1 MLIVC
6 PSCATSYMIDPAT
19 LGPAGRSVRCARCK
33 TTWFAGGPQSA
44 PEAEP
49 RGLIR
54 DRREIAYVDDLS
66 AEMQAPAAETPSEP
80 EDEIRAGE
88 NSADAGDDAAPA
100 SEPPEP
106 PATREPALPRVT
118 PFVPAPADAYE
129 QPPAIADAP
138 ALVPPIE
145 HEAAEPAAAA
155 SDNEDIESFA
165 ARRLRMKSRRQRSR
179 HSSRWTAL
187 VLLLF
192 AANVALIGAR
202 NEVVRY
208 LPQTASLFSAIGLP
222 VNLRHLTFEKV
233 RIARETAEGIAIL
246 VVQGS
251 IVSTASKPVE
261 VPRLRF
267 AARNKAGQEIY
278 TWSMRP
284 DRKVLQ
290 PGERLDFR
298 SQIASP
304 PKDAATVL
312 VRFFTANDAMAGSK

>member
-6 PSCATSYMIDPAT
+6 PSCATSYFIDPAT
-19 LGPAGRSVRCARCK
+19 IGAAGRSVRCARCR
-33 TTWFAGGPQSA
+33 TTWFAGAPESA

-49 RGLIR
+49 RGVIR
-54 DRREIAYVDDLS
+54 DRREIAYVDDLN
-66 AEMQAPAAETPSEP
+66 AEAPPSPSDPQAESSGG
-80 EDEIRAGE
+80 EDSG
-88 NSADAGDDAAPA
+88 NAGDEAAPA
-100 SEPPEP
+100 NETPAP
-106 PATREPALPRVT
+106 PASREPALPRAT
-118 PFVPAPADAYE
+118 FVPAPADTYE

-145 HEAAEPAAAA
+145 HETAEPAAAA
-155 SDNEDIESFA
+155 SDTEDIESFA
-165 ARRLRMKSRRQRSR
+165 ARRLRMQSRRQRSR

-233 RIARETAEGIAIL
+233 RISRETADGVAIL

-251 IVSTASKPVE
+251 IVSTASKSVE

-278 TWSMRP
+278 TWSVRP
-284 DRKVLQ
+284 DRTVLR